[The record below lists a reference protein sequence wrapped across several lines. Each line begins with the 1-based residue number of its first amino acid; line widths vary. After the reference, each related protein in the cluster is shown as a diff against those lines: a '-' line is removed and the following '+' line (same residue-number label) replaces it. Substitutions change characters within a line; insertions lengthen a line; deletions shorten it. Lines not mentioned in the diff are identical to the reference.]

1 MAKPNILLR
10 AKRKKALESFQAK
23 RYDEALALFQAICQV
38 DRMDADVRLMCGM
51 IAGLR
56 GDHAQAEAYCRQALA
71 IDPKMPGAHFNLG
84 ISLRSQN
91 RLAEACQSF
100 SRGH

>member
-23 RYDEALALFQAICQV
+23 RYDEALALFQGICQA
-38 DRMDADVRLMCGM
+38 DRMDADARMSCGA

-71 IDPKMPGAHFNLG
+71 IDPKMPGAHLNLG
-84 ISLRSQN
+84 IALRNQGKF
-91 RLAEACQSF
+91 AEACQSF
-100 SRGH
+100 